1 MTVSLD
7 GGGVFPDKPLP
18 VGTRL
23 RISFG
28 EPSGDV
34 TVFVEDG
41 RLHVIGQ
48 YSRVV
53 AERIE
58 ANHFELF
65 TIGPAAQAEDAA

>member
-1 MTVSLD
+1 MTVSID

-18 VGTRL
+18 AGTRL

-28 EPSGDV
+28 EALGDV
-34 TVFVEDG
+34 SVFVEG
-41 RLHVIGQ
+41 NRLHVIGQ

-65 TIGPAAQAEDAA
+65 TIGPAARAENAA